1 MVLQA
6 AVFGLDAVELLD
18 GVIVLEAAAVVLQDV
33 ENDLLGRVGILM
45 EEVRTIGKA
54 VANDGS
60 LE

>member
-6 AVFGLDAVELLD
+6 TVFGLDVVELLD

-33 ENDLLGRVGILM
+33 ENDLLGRMGSLL
-45 EEVRTIGKA
+45 EEVHTIGKA

-60 LE
+60 LA